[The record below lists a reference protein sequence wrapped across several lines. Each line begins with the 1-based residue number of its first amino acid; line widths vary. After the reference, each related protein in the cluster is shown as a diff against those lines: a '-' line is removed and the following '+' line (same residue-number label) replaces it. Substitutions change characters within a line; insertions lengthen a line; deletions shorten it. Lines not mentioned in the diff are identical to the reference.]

1 MVISGADGDPV
12 WRDDD
17 EVEDITVGGEWSGGN
32 VDAEWSTNP
41 PTDSDEEAAES
52 DPSQ

>member
-1 MVISGADGDPV
+1 MV
-12 WRDDD
+12 R
-17 EVEDITVGGEWSGGN
+17 GN

-41 PTDSDEEAAES
+41 PTDSDEEAAEA